1 MVLLG
6 NPDSQPPSTSYLL
19 LVLGN
24 TSCKECFL
32 SFNFVTFEDIKDRY
46 LVEKWPKHSGKAR
59 KKTFFFYR
67 RCSLTTIIIIFIT
80 IRLVVVL
87 MMVVMGHL
95 VLMVV
100 KSSGKSGMAP
110 TITTSGKIFLLL
122 EIKLL
127 RHQRASWTFF

>member
-1 MVLLG
+1 M
-6 NPDSQPPSTSYLL
+6 
-19 LVLGN
+19 
-24 TSCKECFL
+24 
-32 SFNFVTFEDIKDRY
+32 
-46 LVEKWPKHSGKAR
+46 VEKRVKKFGQGPPPLFGQCPKENIL
-59 KKTFFFYR
+59 FYR

-95 VLMVV
+95 VLVV
-100 KSSGKSGMAP
+100 VESSGKSGMAP